1 MEGNGGIY
9 IVSFLRYIQGKSWEG
24 SEIHEEV
31 ATFDNLSP
39 QLDHIKNLH
48 PCFFIVFTTFPDFFL
63 DIVQETYN
71 MDHSLAFNEK
81 RSPFRSV
88 CFVIRLLLLY
98 VDASGHEGSNG
109 VGDIL
114 AFG

>member
-1 MEGNGGIY
+1 M
-9 IVSFLRYIQGKSWEG
+9 KK
-24 SEIHEEV
+24 
-31 ATFDNLSP
+31 FDNLSP

-71 MDHSLAFNEK
+71 MDHSLAFNQK
-81 RSPFRSV
+81 KSPFRSV

-109 VGDIL
+109 EGDKGPSTCSSTKVIKL
-114 AFG
+114 EVRV